1 MSEKEVNPKRK
12 FNKIWLGLLIGLI
25 LPVLVVYV
33 FYLIKSRPGA
43 DFVEYITYMKKT
55 GTFLPIFSLATVSNL
70 LPFYLFNYLHYLY
83 SSRGILISVFLYVIF
98 VVILKF
104 A

>member
-25 LPVLVVYV
+25 LPILVVYI
-33 FYLIKSRPGA
+33 FYLIKAKPGI
-43 DFVEYITYMKKT
+43 DFMQYITKLKNM

-70 LPFYLFNYLHYLY
+70 LPFYIFNYLHYLY
-83 SSRGILISVFLYVIF
+83 SSRGVLISVFLYIIF
-98 VVILKF
+98 VVIVKF